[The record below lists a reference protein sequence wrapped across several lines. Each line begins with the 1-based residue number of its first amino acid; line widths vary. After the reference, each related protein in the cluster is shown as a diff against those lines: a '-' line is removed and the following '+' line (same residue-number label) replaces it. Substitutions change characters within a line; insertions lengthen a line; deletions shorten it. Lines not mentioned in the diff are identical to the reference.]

1 MDGIR
6 LEHIYKSYTTLS
18 TDVILDHAERPAT
31 TRTVLKDLNLTIPAG
46 RLTVIV
52 GRSGCGKSTLLKLS
66 LIHI

>member
-31 TRTVLKDLNLTIPAG
+31 TRTVLKDLSLTIPAV
-46 RLTVIV
+46 RAK
-52 GRSGCGKSTLLKLS
+52 SGPLPLLPPLS
-66 LIHI
+66 RRKAP